1 MLCFWIMQLSS
12 PISSIRNGEEAR
24 GVPRLVSPGSSLI
37 CGGRNTPGHQHSLF
51 WGFVDPVL
59 PLCSVPVSQGW
70 RQVRSDTSLFGGTSP
85 HRLPHRCPMRQSWH
99 NPQSGCLPDCSAGWG
114 GEEDPENLTVIASL
128 LPRSASSGATPG
140 DPRNIKCSIHLPDT
154 CWDPLGLS
162 VTQWPRGSRLTWWGC
177 WCLPKQQSCITSP
190 SRLWSLE
197 VYCLFRLSCLQD
209 LRSFQF
215 KGQWIKNGGDICVCL
230 ADSFCCAAELTTL

>member
-1 MLCFWIMQLSS
+1 MPRILPDLWRQKHSRTSALALLRLCGSS
-12 PISSIRNGEEAR
+12 FPSVFSPCLPGLETGSIRYFF
-24 GVPRLVSPGSSLI
+24 
-37 CGGRNTPGHQHSLF
+37 F
-51 WGFVDPVL
+51 WRYL
-59 PLCSVPVSQGW
+59 P
-70 RQVRSDTSLFGGTSP
+70 P
-85 HRLPHRCPMRQSWH
+85 HPLPHRCPMRRSWH
-99 NPQSGCLPDCSAGWG
+99 NPQLGCLPDCSAGWG

-128 LPRSASSGATPG
+128 IPRSASSGATPG

-162 VTQWPRGSRLTWWGC
+162 VTQWPRGSGLTWWGR

-230 ADSFCCAAELTTL
+230 ADSFCCAAEVTAL